1 MCTSR
6 GKKKIAGRRRAK
18 KKHTDV
24 RRGKKKIAP
33 SSRGVKKKMVFG
45 ENRGGI
51 GEKNYRQVASGKKKT
66 GFIRGGEK
74 KTTPC

>member
-6 GKKKIAGRRRAK
+6 GKKKLAGGAGQK
-18 KKHTDV
+18 KNTPMFDGVKKNNAELPW
-24 RRGKKKIAP
+24 GKKKMA
-33 SSRGVKKKMVFG
+33 FG
-45 ENRGGI
+45 ENRGVS
-51 GEKNYRQVASGKKKT
+51 EKKNYRQVASGEKKT